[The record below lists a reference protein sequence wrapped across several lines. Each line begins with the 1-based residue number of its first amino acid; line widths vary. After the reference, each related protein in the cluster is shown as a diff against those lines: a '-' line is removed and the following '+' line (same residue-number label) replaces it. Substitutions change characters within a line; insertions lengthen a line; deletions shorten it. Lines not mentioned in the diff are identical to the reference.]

1 MRKSSGLKSVRQRL
15 NSFAIATILAVGLLG
30 LAWPAEAEIIYTKVK
45 VKIPANSSY
54 NLDVNNDGVTDF
66 IISTS
71 YEVIE
76 RGPGGT
82 IVSKNFAETP
92 ASGNGAEGSPPPA
105 RLIASDQIGPSQTF
119 YGGTGT
125 LASLSESCHELVCG
139 YSASGNWLKEDS
151 PEKYVGRSGFLGLSF
166 QINGETYY
174 GWVYLSVSPEGNN
187 PFVTL
192 NGYAYETTPGMP
204 IKAGQTT
211 GGSSAL
217 SPGPANRDDSGL
229 VASVTNPTQAV
240 TLGTLEVGARDV
252 PLLRRKESAGAAPEN
267 I

>member
-1 MRKSSGLKSVRQRL
+1 MKTSSGPESVRQHLHR
-15 NSFAIATILAVGLLG
+15 FAIATIVAGVGLLAV
-30 LAWPAEAEIIYTKVK
+30 AWPAEAEIIYTKVK

-71 YEVIE
+71 YART
-76 RGPGGT
+76 RGGGF
-82 IVSKNFAETP
+82 SENFAETP
-92 ASGNGAEGSPPPA
+92 ASGNGAEGSPPA
-105 RLIASDQIGPSQTF
+105 RLIAIEIGPSQTF

-125 LASLSESCHELVCG
+125 LVSLQESCFENGSCT
-139 YSASGNWLKEDS
+139 YSASGNWLKQDS
-151 PEKYVGRSGFLGLSF
+151 PEKYVGRSGYLGLSF

-174 GWVYLSVSPEGNN
+174 GWVYLSVSLDEGNN

-211 GGSSAL
+211 DGSSAL

-252 PLLRRKESAGAAPEN
+252 PLLRRKEPAGQHPKTSSRT
-267 I
+267 